1 MQSNMKGEVDNVI
14 NIPTSLKGKFFKHW
28 FKFLL
33 PYHGL
38 TDREMDIAA
47 AFLLKRYELSKVISD
62 ANILESVLM
71 NEDTKRIIREGCGVK
86 HQHFQVIM
94 SKLRKAKIILDNK
107 INPRFIPNVKEEN
120 GNFKLL
126 LLFTFDDVE
135 SV

>member
-1 MQSNMKGEVDNVI
+1 MKSGVDNVLS
-14 NIPTSLKGKFFKHW
+14 IPTSLKGKFFKHW

-71 NEDTKRIIREGCGVK
+71 NEDTKRTIREECGVK

-94 SKLRKAKIILDNK
+94 SKLRKAKIVLDNK

-135 SV
+135 SI

>member
-1 MQSNMKGEVDNVI
+1 MKGGVDNVLSI
-14 NIPTSLKGKFFKHW
+14 STSLKGKFFKQW

-38 TDREMDIAA
+38 TDREMDVAA
-47 AFLLKRYELSKVISD
+47 SFLLKRYELSKVISD
-62 ANILESVLM
+62 VNILESVLM
-71 NEDTKRIIREGCGVK
+71 NEDTKRQIRESCDIK
-86 HQHFQVIM
+86 HPHFQVIM
-94 SKLRKAKIILDNK
+94 GKLRKAKIIIDNK

-126 LLFTFDDVE
+126 LLFSFNDVQ

>member
-1 MQSNMKGEVDNVI
+1 MKSGVDNVLS
-14 NIPTSLKGKFFKHW
+14 IPTSLKGKFFKHW

-71 NEDTKRIIREGCGVK
+71 NEDTKRTIREECGVK

-94 SKLRKAKIILDNK
+94 SKLRKSKIVLDNK

>member
-1 MQSNMKGEVDNVI
+1 MRSEVDKCI
-14 NIPTSLKGKFFKHW
+14 NISTSLKGKFFKQW

-62 ANILESVLM
+62 TNILESVLM
-71 NEDTKRIIREGCGVK
+71 NEDTKRTIREECDVK

-94 SKLRKAKIILDNK
+94 SKLRKASIIVDNK
-107 INPRFIPNVKEEN
+107 INPRFIPNIKDGKE
-120 GNFKLL
+120 NFNLML
-126 LLFTFDDVE
+126 MFTFNDVE

>member
-1 MQSNMKGEVDNVI
+1 MKSGVDNVLS
-14 NIPTSLKGKFFKHW
+14 IPTSLKGKFFKHW

-47 AFLLKRYELSKVISD
+47 AFLLKRYELSKVVSD
-62 ANILESVLM
+62 TNLLESILM
-71 NEDTKRIIREGCGVK
+71 NEDTKRSIREGCDVK

-94 SKLRKAKIILDNK
+94 SKLRKAKIIIDNK

-126 LLFTFDDVE
+126 LLFTFDDVTAA
-135 SV
+135 V

>member
-1 MQSNMKGEVDNVI
+1 MRSEVDKCI
-14 NIPTSLKGKFFKHW
+14 NISTSLKGKFFKQW

-62 ANILESVLM
+62 SNILESVLM
-71 NEDTKRIIREGCGVK
+71 NEDTKRSIREECDVK

-94 SKLRKAKIILDNK
+94 SKLRKANIIVDNK
-107 INPRFIPNVKEEN
+107 INPRFIPNIKEGKESFN
-120 GNFKLL
+120 LML
-126 LLFTFDDVE
+126 MFTFNDVK
-135 SV
+135 SL

>member
-1 MQSNMKGEVDNVI
+1 MKSGVDNVLS
-14 NIPTSLKGKFFKHW
+14 IPTSLKGKFFKYW

-38 TDREMDIAA
+38 TDREMDVAA

-62 ANILESVLM
+62 VNILDSVLM
-71 NEDTKRIIREGCGVK
+71 SEVTKKCIRESCDVK

-94 SKLRKAKIILDNK
+94 SKLRKSKVIIVNK

-126 LLFTFDDVE
+126 LLFTFDDVQ

>member
-1 MQSNMKGEVDNVI
+1 MRSEVDKCINVS
-14 NIPTSLKGKFFKHW
+14 TSLKGKFFKQW

-62 ANILESVLM
+62 TNILESVLM
-71 NEDTKRIIREGCGVK
+71 NEDTKRTIREECDVK

-94 SKLRKAKIILDNK
+94 SKLRKANIIVDNK
-107 INPRFIPNVKEEN
+107 INPRFIPNIKEGKEN
-120 GNFKLL
+120 FNLML
-126 LLFTFDDVE
+126 MFTFNDVT

>member
-1 MQSNMKGEVDNVI
+1 MKGGVDNVL

-38 TDREMDIAA
+38 TDREMDVAA
-47 AFLLKRYELSKVISD
+47 AFLLKRHELTKVISD
-62 ANILESVLM
+62 VNILENVLM
-71 NEDTKRIIREGCGVK
+71 SEDTKRSIREYCGIK
-86 HQHFQVIM
+86 HPHFQVIM
-94 SKLRKAKIILDNK
+94 GKLRKSKIIVDNK

-126 LLFTFDDVE
+126 LLFTFDDV
-135 SV
+135 

>member
-1 MQSNMKGEVDNVI
+1 MKSGVDNVI
-14 NIPTSLKGKFFKHW
+14 NIPTSLKGKFFKYW

-33 PYHGL
+33 PFHGL
-38 TDREMDIAA
+38 TDREMDVAA

-62 ANILESVLM
+62 VNILNSVLM
-71 NEDTKRIIREGCGVK
+71 NEDTKRDIREKVDIG

-94 SKLRKAKIILDNK
+94 SKLRKTKVIIDNK

-126 LLFTFDDVE
+126 LLFSFNDE
-135 SV
+135 KSV

>member
-1 MQSNMKGEVDNVI
+1 MKGGVDNVL

-38 TDREMDIAA
+38 TDREMDVAA

-62 ANILESVLM
+62 ANIVESVLM
-71 NEDTKRIIREGCGVK
+71 NEETKRNIRESCDVK

-94 SKLRKAKIILDNK
+94 SKLRKAKIIVDNK

-126 LLFTFDDVE
+126 LLFTFDDVTTT
-135 SV
+135 V

>member
-1 MQSNMKGEVDNVI
+1 MRSEVDKCI
-14 NIPTSLKGKFFKHW
+14 NISTSLKGKFFKQW

-62 ANILESVLM
+62 TNILESVLM
-71 NEDTKRIIREGCGVK
+71 NEDTKREIREMVDIG

-94 SKLRKAKIILDNK
+94 SKLRKTKVIIDNRL
-107 INPRFIPNVKEEN
+107 NPRFIPNVKEEN
-120 GNFKLL
+120 GSFKLL
-126 LLFTFDDVE
+126 LLFSFTDE
-135 SV
+135 KSV

>member
-1 MQSNMKGEVDNVI
+1 MKSGVDNVLS
-14 NIPTSLKGKFFKHW
+14 IPTSLKGKFFKYW

-47 AFLLKRYELSKVISD
+47 AFLLKRFELSKVISD
-62 ANILESVLM
+62 VNILNSVLM
-71 NEDTKRIIREGCGVK
+71 SEETKREVREACDIK
-86 HQHFQVIM
+86 LPHFQVIM
-94 SKLRKAKIILDNK
+94 SKLRKANLIVDNK

-126 LLFTFDDVE
+126 LLFTFDDV
-135 SV
+135 

>member
-1 MQSNMKGEVDNVI
+1 MKSGVDNVLS
-14 NIPTSLKGKFFKHW
+14 IPTSLKGKFFKHW

-33 PYHGL
+33 PYHNL

-62 ANILESVLM
+62 TNILESVLM
-71 NEDTKRIIREGCGVK
+71 SDDTKRGIREACDVK

-94 SKLRKAKIILDNK
+94 SKLRKAKIIVDNK

-126 LLFTFDDVE
+126 LLFTFDDVTTT
-135 SV
+135 V

>member
-1 MQSNMKGEVDNVI
+1 MKSGVDNVLSV
-14 NIPTSLKGKFFKHW
+14 PTSLKGKFFKHW

-62 ANILESVLM
+62 TNILESVLM
-71 NEDTKRIIREGCGVK
+71 NEDTKRTIREECGVK

-94 SKLRKAKIILDNK
+94 SKLRKAKIVLDNK